1 MCDFVLERFPERS
14 QLISQLFQ
22 EDADF
27 EEMCADYEELAT
39 WLDANDQEGGRPEAE
54 CVEAR
59 RVLESLEVE
68 IIRKLQSVPGGATS
82 KNRTMNNPSEPDSP

>member
-1 MCDFVLERFPERS
+1 MCDFVLERFPEHS

-27 EEMCADYEELAT
+27 REICADYEELAT
-39 WLDANDQEGGRPEAE
+39 WLDADDQEGGRPEAE

-59 RVLESLEVE
+59 RVLESLELE
-68 IIRKLQSVPGGATS
+68 IIRKLRSAPGGAAW
-82 KNRTMNNPSEPDSP
+82 KNRTTDNSSDSDIP